1 MSTPLPLE
9 INGVGEYCYV
19 TSGNIDN
26 INSWNTEQVE
36 INGVSH
42 TNSWSNQMP
51 AKINGNYYI
60 YYTGYYA
67 WSHLEVNGSGG
78 DSDDDS
84 TSDVPVSGV
93 TITPENVTVERGS
106 TSALLRQ
113 YYRLTPATKH

>member
-1 MSTPLPLE
+1 
-9 INGVGEYCYV
+9 
-19 TSGNIDN
+19 
-26 INSWNTEQVE
+26 
-36 INGVSH
+36 
-42 TNSWSNQMP
+42 MP

-60 YYTGYYA
+60 YYAGYYA

-106 TSALLRQ
+106 TIS
-113 YYRLTPATKH
+113 LTTV